1 MNKPSEKSKLAM
13 KLLIVVFGAAM
24 LLGFALWANKKPQ
37 EKPTIVASNFVSYD
51 LARAVMG
58 SDEGIKLLVAPGS
71 DLHHYE
77 PSQQDVINIKQS
89 KLFIYTGGES
99 EMWVESLFNDRQESN
114 TLRLIDTDG
123 LKLLK
128 EDGEDEI
135 DEHFW
140 TSPSNYILMLDAVE
154 AKMAEI
160 DPGNA
165 DKYKENANDYR
176 EQIRELDG
184 DIREMIATTN
194 KKTVVFADRFP
205 AKYFFE
211 EYGLDY
217 IAAFPGCA
225 EDTEADA
232 ATISNL
238 INLIKLKKI
247 NAVFTIELSDKRL
260 ANTIAGSTRVKIL
273 GFQSLQNI
281 SKDDFANNKTYVDLM
296 TENIEPLRE
305 ALD

>member
-1 MNKPSEKSKLAM
+1 
-13 KLLIVVFGAAM
+13 
-24 LLGFALWANKKPQ
+24 
-37 EKPTIVASNFVSYD
+37 
-51 LARAVMG
+51 
-58 SDEGIKLLVAPGS
+58 
-71 DLHHYE
+71 
-77 PSQQDVINIKQS
+77 
-89 KLFIYTGGES
+89 
-99 EMWVESLFNDRQESN
+99 
-114 TLRLIDTDG
+114 
-123 LKLLK
+123 
-128 EDGEDEI
+128 
-135 DEHFW
+135 
-140 TSPSNYILMLDAVE
+140 MLDAVE

-165 DKYKENANDYR
+165 DKYKETANDYR

-225 EDTEADA
+225 EDTEADP

-273 GFQSLQNI
+273 TFQSLQNI

>member
-13 KLLIVVFGAAM
+13 KLLIVVFGAAI
-24 LLGFALWANKKPQ
+24 LVGFALWINKKPQ
-37 EKPTIVASNFVSYD
+37 EHPTVVASNFAGYD

-58 SDEGIKLLVAPGS
+58 SNDGVKLLVAPGS

-77 PSQQDVINIKQS
+77 PSQQDIIDIKQS
-89 KLFIYTGGES
+89 KLFIYVGGES
-99 EMWVESLFNDRQESN
+99 EEWVEKILDEQAPKSLK
-114 TLRLIDTDG
+114 LIDAEG

-154 AKMAEI
+154 AQIIEM
-160 DPGNA
+160 DPENA
-165 DKYKENANDYR
+165 DKYKENASKYR
-176 EQIRELDG
+176 EQLQELDEN
-184 DIREMIATTN
+184 IRAMISTTN
-194 KKTVVFADRFP
+194 KKTIVFADRFP
-205 AKYFFE
+205 AKYFFD

-217 IAAFPGCA
+217 VAAFPGCA

-238 INLIKLKKI
+238 INLIKLKQI
-247 NAVFTIELSDKRL
+247 NSVFAIELSDQKL

-273 GFQSLQNI
+273 KFQSAQNI
-281 SKDDFANNKTYVDLM
+281 SKSDFEGGKTYVDLM
-296 TENIEPLRE
+296 NENIEPLRE